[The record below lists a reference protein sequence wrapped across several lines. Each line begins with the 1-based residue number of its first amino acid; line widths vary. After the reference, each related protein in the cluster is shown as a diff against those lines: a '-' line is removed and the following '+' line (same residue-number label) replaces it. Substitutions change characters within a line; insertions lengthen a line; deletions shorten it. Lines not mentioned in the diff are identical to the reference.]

1 MNIESPHKPLDLAS
15 TIAEGD
21 IRCLLMVLVHMT
33 GDEKWLA
40 PPYLPKR
47 DIRLIPDPEAG
58 VPGDI
63 QDEIRAAVV
72 ELFAN
77 GTPAS
82 GSGMRRMS
90 RLGR

>member
-1 MNIESPHKPLDLAS
+1 MNIESPHRLDLAS

-47 DIRLIPDPEAG
+47 DIRLIPDLSL
-58 VPGDI
+58 I
-63 QDEIRAAVV
+63 HI
-72 ELFAN
+72 
-77 GTPAS
+77 
-82 GSGMRRMS
+82 
-90 RLGR
+90 